1 MSHVVLARE
10 PSAQLF
16 LGSLGTALVLNL
28 LPWPPT
34 WPLPDLLAV
43 CLVFWALQL
52 PGRSLLW
59 PAWLLGL
66 LMDVH
71 QGVLLGEH
79 ALAYSLLAYGGVTLH
94 RRLSGFSAWG
104 QAAHLAGLFAIAEG
118 ALVLVRWVATSSTP
132 DLHALLLIASNTLT
146 WVVLHRVL
154 LALLSR
160 RPRVRMAKARSRP
173 NAPLR

>member
-1 MSHVVLARE
+1 VSQVVLARE

-16 LGSLGTALVLNL
+16 LGSLAAALVLNL

-34 WPLPDLLAV
+34 WPIPDLLAV
-43 CLVFWALQL
+43 CLVSWALLL

-79 ALAYSLLAYGGVTLH
+79 ALAYSLLAYGAVTLH
-94 RRLSGFSAWG
+94 RRLSGFSAFG
-104 QAAHLAGLFAIAEG
+104 QAAHLAALFALAE
-118 ALVLVRWVATSSTP
+118 ASLLIVRWVGTATPPSLYAVILVAANTLAWVF
-132 DLHALLLIASNTLT
+132 LHKLLLG
-146 WVVLHRVL
+146 
-154 LALLSR
+154 LLSR
-160 RPRVRMAKARSRP
+160 RPRVRAAKARARSNQP
-173 NAPLR
+173 ML

>member
-16 LGSLGTALVLNL
+16 VGSLAAALVLNL
-28 LPWPPT
+28 LPWPPQ

-43 CLVFWALQL
+43 CLVSWALLL

-79 ALAYSLLAYGGVTLH
+79 ALAYSLLAYGAVTLH
-94 RRLSGFSAWG
+94 RRLSGFSAFG
-104 QAAHLAGLFAIAEG
+104 QAAHLAALFALAEG
-118 ALVLVRWVATSSTP
+118 ALIVVHWVGTTSP
-132 DLHALLLIASNTLT
+132 PGLHSLLFIAANTLAWVFLHKALLG
-146 WVVLHRVL
+146 
-154 LALLSR
+154 LLSR
-160 RPRVRMAKARSRP
+160 RPRVRAAKARARSSQSV
-173 NAPLR
+173 L